1 MKQTRKSVISG
12 SFLKIQN
19 LGFSKKRDLREIVGI
34 SLLVLVCFFVGSR
47 GGEREEGLMRCVLG
61 RGKGEEREERVK
73 KLKWFV
79 FPFAELL
86 AGVFR
91 FKNLVPPSIIWIMK

>member
-47 GGEREEGLMRCVLG
+47 GGESRGEREEGLMRCVLG

-73 KLKWFV
+73 KRKSMV
-79 FPFAELL
+79 
-86 AGVFR
+86 
-91 FKNLVPPSIIWIMK
+91 